1 MSYYDKDNPDAAP
14 RVHSW
19 PKPGLNSAPQYQ
31 ISGVP
36 AVGTAVSGATVTFK
50 RVTRAI
56 TLVSAGAAT
65 VNFNNTAQGAYTL
78 TANVP
83 QRFEILVT
91 SMTTGG
97 GFDVNFVA
105 ELTGID
111 ASQCPD
117 WNNTDD
123 ALFSNVPA
131 GP

>member
-19 PKPGLNSAPQYQ
+19 PKPGLNSVPQYQ
-31 ISGVP
+31 IPGVP
-36 AVGTAVSGATVTFK
+36 AVGTANAGQTVTFE

-65 VNFNNTAQGAYTL
+65 VDFNNTGQGVYTL

-83 QRFEILVT
+83 QRFEILAT
-91 SMTTGG
+91 SMTIAVAS
-97 GFDVNFVA
+97 VNFVA
-105 ELTGID
+105 ELTSVE

-117 WNNTDD
+117 WDNTGNE
-123 ALFSNVPA
+123 LFTI
-131 GP
+131 G

>member
-19 PKPGLNSAPQYQ
+19 PKPGLNSVPQYQ
-31 ISGVP
+31 IPGVP
-36 AVGTAVSGATVTFK
+36 AVGTAEAGQTVTFK

-65 VNFNNTAQGAYTL
+65 VNFNNTAQDAYTL
-78 TANVP
+78 RPDIP

-91 SMTTGG
+91 SMTIAVA
-97 GFDVNFVA
+97 DVNFVA
-105 ELTGID
+105 ELTSVD

-117 WNNTDD
+117 WNNTGD
-123 ALFSNVPA
+123 ALF
-131 GP
+131 GIE

>member
-1 MSYYDKDNPDAAP
+1 MSYYDKDNDDAAP
-14 RVHSW
+14 RIQAW
-19 PKPGLNSAPQYQ
+19 PKPGLNSVPQYQ
-31 ISGVP
+31 IPGVP
-36 AVGTAVSGATVTFK
+36 AVGTAVDGATVTFK

-56 TLVSAGAAT
+56 TLVSDGAAT

-91 SMTTGG
+91 SMTIGG
-97 GFDVNFVA
+97 GSSVNFVA

-123 ALFSNVPA
+123 VLFANVPPA
-131 GP
+131 P